1 MEVVYLHSLRELR
14 FLVQQQQELEMAVL
28 FDAAWARQ
36 PRHALQREELVQSA
50 RDRGVKMLYVLFS
63 RGDDAAEKYAL
74 DALEVNSLP
83 ALAIYDRGLVRT
95 ESRFLRQDE
104 HFGESRSFAEQWQG
118 LLEDDPDEEGGE
130 PPLLLFVAGD
140 KSSVG
145 KSSTCLALLSCL
157 LQLGTPPQDLGYI
170 KPVTQCEAEQLVTRF
185 CLQRGV
191 ACVGVGPVVFF
202 KGFTRA
208 FLAGETEPSSA
219 LVRHAADAVRKLGR
233 GKRLV
238 LVDGVGYPAVG
249 SVCGV
254 SNADVAQALGCP
266 VLLVG
271 KSGVGDAVDS
281 YNLNAAYFSLRG
293 VRVLGGVFN
302 KLAEGGFYS
311 RDSCAVAV
319 SSYFAQYR
327 PAERA
332 YGFVPIVSAEPLA
345 AGGEAGTEE
354 ERQALRDDAML
365 SRLTEAFAHHVQVP
379 RLLTDLWLDALRM
392 RGPPLCARALLAS
405 QQEAGATKA
414 DPVFAGRG
422 RKHGPAQGG
431 PDDAPAKRGKLEE
444 SSSSSS
450 SSSSTSSTSR
460 SSSSSSGGAKR
471 SRQEIEA
478 DARAQGA
485 RGG

>member
-1 MEVVYLHSLRELR
+1 MEVVYLHSVRELR
-14 FLVQQQQELEMAVL
+14 FLVQQQQQQQGEVAVL
-28 FDAAWARQ
+28 LDAAWARQ
-36 PRHALQREELVQSA
+36 PRHAVAREELA
-50 RDRGVKMLYVLFS
+50 RSVRERGVLILYVLSS
-63 RGDDAAEKYAL
+63 RGDDAAERYVV
-74 DALEVNSLP
+74 DALGVDSLP
-83 ALAIYDRGLVRT
+83 ALAIYDRGLVWT
-95 ESRFLRQDE
+95 GSRSVPQEE
-104 HFGESRSFAEQWQG
+104 HFGAPGPFSEQWQG
-118 LLEDDPDEEGGE
+118 LLEGDPEGEGKD

-157 LQLGTPPQDLGYI
+157 LQLGTAPGDLAYI

-208 FLAGETEPSSA
+208 FLAGETETSSA
-219 LVRHAADAVRKLGR
+219 LVGHAADAVQQLGR

-281 YNLNAAYFSLRG
+281 YNLNAAFFALRG
-293 VRVLGGVFN
+293 VRMLGGVFN
-302 KLAEGGFYS
+302 KLSEEGFYS
-311 RDSCAVAV
+311 RDSCAAAV

-327 PAERA
+327 PAECA
-332 YGFVPIVSAEPLA
+332 YGFVPMVSAEPLA
-345 AGGEAGTEE
+345 EAGEAGTEE
-354 ERQALRDDAML
+354 ERQALRDDVML
-365 SRLTEAFAHHVQVP
+365 ARLTEAFARHVQVP
-379 RLLTDLWLDALRM
+379 RLLADLWLHGLRV
-392 RGPPLCARALLAS
+392 RGPPSRARAILLGPTEGAEAS
-405 QQEAGATKA
+405 RA
-414 DPVFAGRG
+414 DPGGRG
-422 RKHGPAQGG
+422 RKHGAAQPG

-444 SSSSSS
+444 SNSSSSS
-450 SSSSTSSTSR
+450 C
-460 SSSSSSGGAKR
+460 GGGKR
-471 SRQEIEA
+471 SRQDIEA